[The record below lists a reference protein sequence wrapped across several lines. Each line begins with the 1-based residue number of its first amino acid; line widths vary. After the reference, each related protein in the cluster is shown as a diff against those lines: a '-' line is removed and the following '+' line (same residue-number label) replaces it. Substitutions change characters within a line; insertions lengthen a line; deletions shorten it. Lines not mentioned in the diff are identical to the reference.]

1 MFMVLNCTR
10 RFLTRYVEVKSCRP
24 QKNHIIYYH
33 FLYELQASCECEN
46 MLWKKDGNIL
56 SESYALVNFQFF
68 PSLDIIDKYFSIFK
82 DFYLSQNSQL
92 FLFLTNFLQYKDSE
106 KNWVMYTS
114 LIWPYASINPK
125 FKFFLNKK
133 FSYYH
138 IKLHHYKFACFF
150 QCWLFSALSQFI
162 STAIMSKIWGKIWPK
177 LENFFFDYMHGKC
190 ISQMPVV
197 QTISHFFFRYND
209 LLYFTTFWCHYSL
222 L

>member
-1 MFMVLNCTR
+1 MVLNCTR

-68 PSLDIIDKYFSIFK
+68 PSLDIIDKYFI
-82 DFYLSQNSQL
+82 LSFAKQPIVLVPDEL
-92 FLFLTNFLQYKDSE
+92 FTIQRDSE

-125 FKFFLNKK
+125 FKFFLNQK

-162 STAIMSKIWGKIWPK
+162 STAIMSKIWGKIGPK
-177 LENFFFDYMHGKC
+177 LENLFFDYMHGKC

-197 QTISHFFFRYND
+197 QTISYFF
-209 LLYFTTFWCHYSL
+209 LSL
-222 L
+222 